1 MMRLGISLHIISQ
14 NLLILRAEEPL
25 LSPKKIELL
34 ITMPVVDKNLKEIG
48 TISDVFG
55 PVEKPFVVV
64 QLKEKQTDFEQLLK
78 QQFYFIPTQRR
89 TKRRIK

>member
-34 ITMPVVDKNLKEIG
+34 ISMPVVDKNLKEIG

-64 QLKEKQTDFEQLLK
+64 QLKEKQTDVEQLLEQK
-78 QQFYFIPTQRR
+78 FYFIPKQRR
-89 TKRRIK
+89 TKSRTK

>member
-1 MMRLGISLHIISQ
+1 MRLGNSLHIISQ

-34 ITMPVVDKNLKEIG
+34 ISMPVVDKNLKEIG

-64 QLKEKQTDFEQLLK
+64 QLKEKQIDVEKLLEQK
-78 QQFYFIPTQRR
+78 FYFIPKQRR
-89 TKRRIK
+89 TKSRTK

>member
-25 LSPKKIELL
+25 LSPKKFELL
-34 ITMPVVDKNLKEIG
+34 ISMPVVDKNLKEIG
-48 TISDVFG
+48 TISDAFG

-64 QLKEKQTDFEQLLK
+64 QLKEKQTDVEQLLEQK
-78 QQFYFIPTQRR
+78 FYFIPKQKR
-89 TKRRIK
+89 TKSRTK